1 MEQKTGYRVEGYV
14 LPNQGM
20 EKKAAEIIRFYQ
32 LKYDIA
38 DDGTFKIRT
47 TILDDFPDA
56 MAQKLALCGKGQ
68 VTFFNFLVGN
78 TTQYCFDGVNPPVF
92 EIF

>member
-1 MEQKTGYRVEGYV
+1 MAQETGYRVEGYV

-20 EKKAAEIIRFYQ
+20 AKKAADIIKFYQ

-38 DDGTFKIRT
+38 DDGTFTIRT
-47 TILDDFPDA
+47 AVLSDFPDA
-56 MAQKLALCGKGQ
+56 MAQKLALCGKGE
-68 VTFFNFLVGN
+68 VKFFNFLVGN
-78 TTQYCFDGVNPPVF
+78 WTQYRFDGVNPPVF